1 MVKKYFSKTR
11 TFQLLSIII
20 LSPTIIYQFL
30 SLQSE
35 SNIVRLEQ
43 TDKFSY
49 SLTNLAAAEAS
60 RYISEKKTKELQL
73 LIDSLSRDP
82 VIKDA
87 TIYDQFGKK
96 IYQSKEALPLLTLLK
111 IDGDTTQAEGVIPYI
126 AELYVKNKKIGYIRI
141 SLEQNKVLSLM
152 EDYEE
157 HGLAVLII
165 LIILS
170 FITGIIFMAMF
181 YKRAEIIYQLFQLKR
196 PFIMQNVKDNISKLI
211 KSAAHK

>member
-1 MVKKYFSKTR
+1 
-11 TFQLLSIII
+11 
-20 LSPTIIYQFL
+20 
-30 SLQSE
+30 
-35 SNIVRLEQ
+35 
-43 TDKFSY
+43 
-49 SLTNLAAAEAS
+49 
-60 RYISEKKTKELQL
+60 
-73 LIDSLSRDP
+73 
-82 VIKDA
+82 
-87 TIYDQFGKK
+87 
-96 IYQSKEALPLLTLLK
+96 
-111 IDGDTTQAEGVIPYI
+111 
-126 AELYVKNKKIGYIRI
+126 
-141 SLEQNKVLSLM
+141 M